1 MEQEFYYYGPQTLTL
16 QTINQLLDLTSGII
30 SVDIETISIDNK
42 EPLGIGFAYTEDDAF
57 YFPIDSPLLPW
68 HLLEN
73 TFITKLMHNG
83 AFDLGVLK
91 LFFDMDL
98 SPVLDSMIE
107 AQLQGLPLSLDN
119 LAQHFFGIA
128 LITIESLIGKKGVN
142 QLTMDQVPEAVTAE
156 KCGQDVIYTM
166 KVWNKLAPEV
176 NWPVL
181 NLEMELQPVL
191 VRMENYGLRIDQDK
205 LAKHHE
211 RLEKEVSYYREIAR
225 GYGFNPGSS
234 KQFAAILESRGH
246 KVQYDKVT
254 WNPKLGEKELK
265 DKYMD
270 DPLTHLVLNYRKKK
284 ILKSTFVEALY
295 KKHLVGGRIFPRV
308 NQGIAITGRLTR
320 TRPNTQNIPPE
331 MRDIFIPTEGFI
343 YEAWDLSQIELRILA
358 YFIAVETGDMTM
370 MNVYLNDGDI
380 HNATVNHMVAAG
392 YLRNLIPYE
401 QRRIAKVINFAAAY
415 RGTEH
420 TLYANAGI
428 PFDQGKIFL
437 DVYFQIYPGLNLL
450 FYKVC
455 EELRRDGYVET
466 LLGRR
471 RYFPELEEALSAGK
485 RLEWMVE
492 KFYREAFNHKI
503 QGTAGE
509 DIKRLQVR
517 NKHERQVNTIHDEI
531 VFDNPLNHTM
541 NRDTINDLTI
551 YRTPMGVSRAMDWKA
566 LSYDENK
573 VGTWG

>member
-1 MEQEFYYYGPQTLTL
+1 MEQEYYYYGSQTLTPE
-16 QTINQLLDLTSGII
+16 TINQLLNMTKGII

-73 TFITKLMHNG
+73 TNIAKLMHNG

-119 LAQHFFGIA
+119 LSQYFFNIS

-176 NWPVL
+176 NWPIL
-181 NLEMELQPVL
+181 NLEMELQPIL
-191 VRMENYGLRIDQDK
+191 VRMENYGLRVDQEK
-205 LAKHHE
+205 LAEHHVE
-211 RLEKEVSYYREIAR
+211 LEKEVSYYREVAR

-246 KVQYDKVT
+246 TVKYDKTT

-265 DKYMD
+265 EYLD

-295 KKHLVGGRIFPRV
+295 KKHLVGGRVFPRV
-308 NQGIAITGRLTR
+308 NQGIAASGRLTR

-370 MNVYLNDGDI
+370 MDVYLNNGDI
-380 HNATVNHMVAAG
+380 HDATVQRMIALG
-392 YLRNLIPYE
+392 FLRNLIPYE
-401 QRRIAKVINFAAAY
+401 QRRIGKIINFAAAY

-428 PFDQGKIFL
+428 PFDQGKAFL
-437 DVYFQIYPGLNLL
+437 AAYFSIYPGLNTL
-450 FYKVC
+450 FFKVC
-455 EELRRDGYVET
+455 QELRRDGYVST

-471 RYFPELEEALSAGK
+471 RYFPELEGALSGGK
-485 RLEWMVE
+485 KLEWMVE

-509 DIKRLQVR
+509 DMKQLQVR
-517 NKHERQVNTIHDEI
+517 NKDERQVNTIHDEI
-531 VFDNPLNHTM
+531 IFDIHPDHIL
-541 NRDTINDLTI
+541 NRDTIKGLTA
-551 YRTPMGVSRAMDWKA
+551 YRTPMGVARAYDWKA
-566 LSYDENK
+566 LSYDDNK